1 MTQVTAIGVGPEG
14 PGPEGPAP
22 EGSAPEGTAW
32 ANRDFRRLWLGS
44 AVSSFGS
51 EVAELALPLL
61 ALVTLSASA
70 AEVGLLRV
78 AQFLPFL
85 LATLPLGVLV
95 DRHRRRRLS
104 FMVGADLG
112 RFALLA
118 VIPLGIWAGVARVE
132 LLYVVVFAAGILT
145 VLYQIADFAFLP
157 SLVRTDQLVDANGK
171 IAATQS
177 ANEIGGRGLGGLIVQ
192 AASAPV
198 AVAVNA
204 VAFLV
209 SALSLRRIRIE
220 RTDTEPTDT
229 ERTDTGP
236 ADLAGDAGERRPARA
251 GGPWSETVE
260 GLRAA
265 LGNRYVRALLGEATT
280 FNLFNEM
287 FILGLML
294 YAVRGLDIG
303 AATIGLVF
311 TAGGVGSFA
320 GAWFGSR
327 IAGRFG
333 YGRVLLVTLV
343 LGNTAP
349 VGVLLVGPAGAAA
362 PALLCAVFVVMGAG
376 IGIANVHAV
385 SLRQTALPE
394 RLRGR
399 VNAAYRLISWGAVP
413 VGAAIGGVVATQAGA
428 WAAMATGAVGIATAT
443 LWVGFSAVPR
453 LARIAD
459 AGSPA
464 PDGR

>member
-1 MTQVTAIGVGPEG
+1 M
-14 PGPEGPAP
+14 
-22 EGSAPEGTAW
+22 
-32 ANRDFRRLWLGS
+32 
-44 AVSSFGS
+44 
-51 EVAELALPLL
+51 
-61 ALVTLSASA
+61 
-70 AEVGLLRV
+70 
-78 AQFLPFL
+78 
-85 LATLPLGVLV
+85 
-95 DRHRRRRLS
+95 
-104 FMVGADLG
+104 
-112 RFALLA
+112 
-118 VIPLGIWAGVARVE
+118 
-132 LLYVVVFAAGILT
+132 
-145 VLYQIADFAFLP
+145 
-157 SLVRTDQLVDANGK
+157 
-171 IAATQS
+171 
-177 ANEIGGRGLGGLIVQ
+177 
-192 AASAPV
+192 
-198 AVAVNA
+198 AVNA